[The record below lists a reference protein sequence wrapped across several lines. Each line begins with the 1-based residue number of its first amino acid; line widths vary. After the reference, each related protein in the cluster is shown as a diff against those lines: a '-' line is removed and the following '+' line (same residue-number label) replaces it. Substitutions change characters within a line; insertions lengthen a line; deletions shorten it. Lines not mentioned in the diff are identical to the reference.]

1 MPGNNPIKFAFLIS
15 FAGHCV
21 FLGAGNPGLPV
32 LRKKDQPK
40 EMKVE
45 FDIRREVLLPRV
57 DLMGPEKKFK
67 PMEEKKQAAAPEKR
81 EAPPEEK
88 QAKPLKLAAEEKTGK
103 KIEEKKPEPLPGREH
118 SLEQEKVDT
127 ALSDRDIMMRYQDMV
142 KQRIE
147 AVRRY
152 PLWARKHGVEGI
164 SRVSFKV
171 FPRGEAGA
179 VRLSASS
186 GSKIIDDES
195 ISTVRRASPFPPA
208 PGELSGRAVDME
220 VSIVFSLKE

>member
-1 MPGNNPIKFAFLIS
+1 MIS

-21 FLGAGNPGLPV
+21 FLGAGNSGLPV
-32 LRKKDQPK
+32 FRKRDQPK
-40 EMKVE
+40 EIEVE
-45 FDIRREVLLPRV
+45 FDIRREALLPKV

-67 PMEEKKQAAAPEKR
+67 PMEEKQAAAPEKH

-88 QAKPLKLAAEEKTGK
+88 QAEPLKPAAEEKTEK
-103 KIEEKKPEPLPGREH
+103 KIQEKKPESLPGREH

-127 ALSDRDIMMRYQDMV
+127 LLSDREIMMRYQDMV

-152 PLWARKHGVEGI
+152 PLWARKHGVDGV

-171 FPRGEAGA
+171 FPQGEAGA
-179 VRLSASS
+179 VRLSVSS
-186 GSKIIDDES
+186 GSKILDDES
-195 ISTVRRASPFPPA
+195 ISTVRRASPFPPV
-208 PGELSGRAVDME
+208 PGEFSGRAVDME
-220 VSIVFSLKE
+220 VSIVFSLEE